1 MSDCLPTYLVI
12 GAARSGTTALVE
24 GLRTHPDVFV
34 TQPKEPHYFA
44 LHGATPSF
52 TGPGDD
58 ITINRVAVTDR
69 DEYLS
74 LYPGRHR
81 FTALGDGS
89 VSTLYYHERAIPE
102 ILSLAPD
109 LRVVVMLR
117 EPVER
122 AYSAFQYLAL
132 RGTETHTSLVDAIA
146 DEDARVAAGWHHLWH
161 YSRMSQYADSVA
173 AFQSALGGSR
183 VGIWFYDDLT
193 RDYVGTVKQVLR
205 FIGVEPR
212 AGEAV
217 GVPVV
222 NASGRPRSRLMQSSI
237 QLATQNRFVRSSVK
251 RATSLRMREWVRS
264 RTLQH
269 SDIADAD
276 RVALEPL
283 FATDLRQLAALVPLE
298 RRPSWLRSPHTP
310 DS

>member
-1 MSDCLPTYLVI
+1 MSGSLPTYLVI

-24 GLRTHPDVFV
+24 GLRTHPRVFV

-44 LHGATPSF
+44 LHGTVPAF

-58 ITINRVAVTDR
+58 ITINRVAITDR
-69 DEYLS
+69 HDYLALFPS
-74 LYPGRHR
+74 NQQ
-81 FTALGDGS
+81 FVALGDGS

-102 ILSLAPD
+102 ILALAPD
-109 LRVVVMLR
+109 LRVVVLLR

-132 RGTETHTSLVDAIA
+132 RGAETHVSLVDAIA

-161 YSRMSQYADSVA
+161 YSRMSRYAESVK
-173 AFQSALGGSR
+173 AFQVGLGESR
-183 VGIWFYDDLT
+183 VGIWFYDDLVD
-193 RDYVGTVKQVLR
+193 DYVGTVKQVLR
-205 FIGVEPR
+205 FLGTEPY

-237 QLATQNRFVRSSVK
+237 QLATQNPLLRSSVK

-269 SDIADAD
+269 SDVIEGERA
-276 RVALEPL
+276 VLEPL
-283 FATDLRQLAALVPLE
+283 FAADLQELASIVPVE
-298 RRPSWLRSPHTP
+298 RSPRWLASARAL
-310 DS
+310 DR